1 MKLGSIEVPR
11 LGLGCMRIAS
21 MTDAQADTYI
31 RTALDEGLYFFDHAD
46 IYGGG
51 QSEIIFG
58 KALKR
63 TGRRE
68 DVVLQSKC
76 GIRRG
81 MYDLSKEYILSSVDG
96 ILERLQVD
104 YLDVL
109 VLHRPDALMEPEEI
123 AEAFDQLKES
133 GKVREFGVSNMNSR
147 QIELLQKYVH
157 QKIITD
163 QMQLSLTNCSMIRE
177 GINVNIEIQD
187 QGLDRDGN
195 ILDYCRL
202 NDITIQTWSPLQ
214 YGMFSGTFLNHPD
227 FPELNEELDRQAE
240 TYGITKEAAACAWIL
255 RHPAKMQVIVG
266 TTNPARMHGF
276 AQAEKVSMTREDWYR
291 LYIAAGNRL
300 P

>member
-63 TGRRE
+63 TERRE

-81 MYDLSKEYILSSVDG
+81 MYDLSGEYILSSVDG

-177 GINVNIEIQD
+177 GINVNIEVQD
-187 QGLDRDGN
+187 KGIDRDGN

-214 YGMFSGTFLNHPD
+214 YGMFSGTFLNNPD
-227 FPELNEELDRQAE
+227 FPELNAELDRQAE
-240 TYGITKEAAACAWIL
+240 QYGITKEAVACAWIL

-266 TTNPARMHGF
+266 STNPARMHGF
-276 AQAEKVSMTREDWYR
+276 AQAEKISMTREDWYR